1 MTARITNAPITAA
14 QVRSIHVALSRRGI
28 DDDTYRHILDERF
41 GVATCKD
48 LTRREASD
56 LLTLLGRELPRPP
69 GTRPRSG
76 GRRPIGNAAEPAAVA
91 DGVVRLATKGQ
102 RDLLDKL
109 AGEIA
114 WEAPN
119 GYARWLTASLGLAR
133 VRTSAEAA
141 RAIEGLRGLKRHGHA
156 KPEGAA

>member
-1 MTARITNAPITAA
+1 MAARITNAPITKA
-14 QVRSIHVALSRRGI
+14 QIKSIHVALSRRGI
-28 DDDTYRHILDERF
+28 DDETYRHILDDRF

-56 LLTLLGRELPRPP
+56 LLTLLGRHLPRPP
-69 GTRPRSG
+69 GTKPHSG
-76 GRRPIGNAAEPAAVA
+76 NRRPIREPAEPQPVA
-91 DGVVRLATKGQ
+91 DGVVRLATKAQ

-109 AGEIA
+109 AGEIE
-114 WEAPN
+114 WRTPG
-119 GYARWLTASLGLAR
+119 GYGRWLTASLGLAR